1 VDREGLLIE
10 NFVLAGNLTI
20 VHAFDEFGFNC
31 PAGRHKAAPRSST
44 GFGASHAASI
54 RALFP
59 SGIFD
64 IFGVPFKFMIP
75 LNFESSGSGR
85 PLLALHGYG
94 ASLFSWRYLPLALP
108 DRRVIR
114 IDFPGHGRSPPRL
127 DNRYR
132 LADLAQAALEFI
144 ESQGLEDFDLVGH
157 SMGGGVA
164 LMIAVDFMQRRRNSI
179 RSLTLVDSLALAQRI
194 PWLLRPAF
202 SPHLGPFLTSLLPP
216 RLIVRA
222 MLRFAFYDR
231 RRITEEMVR
240 TYAKNLESEE
250 GRHALLKTAR
260 RMVPDDLAGTIEKY
274 IQLTLPALLIWG
286 RRDRIVPPA
295 IGIALNALIQGS
307 TLILIDDCGHVPQEE
322 RPDVT
327 LPAIAEFLSRVS
339 PIAR

>member
-1 VDREGLLIE
+1 
-10 NFVLAGNLTI
+10 
-20 VHAFDEFGFNC
+20 
-31 PAGRHKAAPRSST
+31 
-44 GFGASHAASI
+44 
-54 RALFP
+54 
-59 SGIFD
+59 
-64 IFGVPFKFMIP
+64 MIP

-132 LADLAQAALEFI
+132 LADLARAALEFI
-144 ESQGLEDFDLVGH
+144 ESHGLEEFDLVGH

-164 LMIAVDFMQRRRNSI
+164 LMIAVDFMERRRNSI
-179 RSLTLVDSLALAQRI
+179 RSLTLVDSLALAQRT
-194 PWLLRPAF
+194 PWLLQPAF
-202 SPHLGPFLTSLLPP
+202 SPRLGSFLTSLLPP

-222 MLRFAFYDR
+222 VLRFAFYDG

-250 GRHALLKTAR
+250 GRHALLETAR

-274 IQLTLPALLIWG
+274 IQLTLPTLLIWG